1 MPQLPSVQLLL
12 QPQLPQ
18 RQLVLQERQ
27 PAEDLPVDLVLPVP
41 EVRVTRVDLLQPL
54 TPRTSALLT
63 VAVAVEISGR
73 SGRTSG

>member
-1 MPQLPSVQLLL
+1 MLQLPLVQLLL
-12 QPQLPQ
+12 RPQLRQ
-18 RQLVLQERQ
+18 RPLVLQERL
-27 PAEDLPVDLVLPVP
+27 PVEDLPVDLVLPVP

-73 SGRTSG
+73 CGRTSG